1 MRRDEILINILICD
15 DEKSFREIL
24 EYKIIKILE
33 NELGAEYKIKCCN
46 SISELEMQLKAQSY
60 DIVFLDIMVNEQN
73 SIDWLIEKKTKL
85 RRTQFV
91 VMTAFPIESYKISE
105 TDSCYFLIKSKMT
118 DAQLLSAIKKA
129 LSNVFQNQS
138 TKKIIKSG
146 GHNYTINIDEITYI
160 ETFNNV
166 IVIHIISG
174 EKYTVYSSLKSFS
187 KELSPTFLRCHK
199 SFMVNMNYVLRYE
212 AYKFTLKDMSEVPI
226 SPKTYLKVV
235 DEYRNYL
242 LNL

>member
-15 DEKSFREIL
+15 DEKNFREIL

-73 SIDWLIEKKTKL
+73 SIDWLIEKKAKL

-129 LSNVFQNQS
+129 LSNVFS
-138 TKKIIKSG
+138 KSKHEKNHQKRWAQL
-146 GHNYTINIDEITYI
+146 HNK
-160 ETFNNV
+160 
-166 IVIHIISG
+166 H
-174 EKYTVYSSLKSFS
+174 
-187 KELSPTFLRCHK
+187 
-199 SFMVNMNYVLRYE
+199 
-212 AYKFTLKDMSEVPI
+212 
-226 SPKTYLKVV
+226 
-235 DEYRNYL
+235 
-242 LNL
+242 